1 MKFAKENGFVKTINN
16 RSIVIKDIKSSNAII
31 AKSAERMATNAPMQG
46 SAADVIQLAMIQIYN
61 FIKNEAEPDSV
72 FLILQVHDELVFEI
86 RDDLVDMYAKRIK
99 QIMEGVFN
107 FSVKFEV
114 GVGIAENWELAH

>member
-1 MKFAKENGFVKTINN
+1 
-16 RSIVIKDIKSSNAII
+16 
-31 AKSAERMATNAPMQG
+31 MATNAPMQG

>member
-1 MKFAKENGFVKTINN
+1 
-16 RSIVIKDIKSSNAII
+16 
-31 AKSAERMATNAPMQG
+31 
-46 SAADVIQLAMIQIYN
+46 LAMIQIYN